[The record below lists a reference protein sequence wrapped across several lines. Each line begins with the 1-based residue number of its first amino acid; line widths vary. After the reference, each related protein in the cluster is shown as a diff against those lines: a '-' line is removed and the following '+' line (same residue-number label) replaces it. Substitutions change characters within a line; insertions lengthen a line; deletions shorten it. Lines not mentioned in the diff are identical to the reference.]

1 MVMVVMMVVMLV
13 TVTVVMV
20 RSTMPGFWS
29 MSFKMELTTTD
40 RSKDNLLCKT
50 LLKVHRCSK

>member
-1 MVMVVMMVVMLV
+1 MDNLSFFGDCRVVMVVMMVVMLV

-40 RSKDNLLCKT
+40 RSKDN
-50 LLKVHRCSK
+50 

>member
-1 MVMVVMMVVMLV
+1 MFLDNLSFFGACRVVTIVMTVMMLV

-29 MSFKMELTTTD
+29 MSFKMELTTED
-40 RSKDNLLCKT
+40 RSKDN
-50 LLKVHRCSK
+50 

>member
-1 MVMVVMMVVMLV
+1 MFLDNLSFFGDCRVVMVVMMVVMLV

-40 RSKDNLLCKT
+40 RSKDN
-50 LLKVHRCSK
+50 